1 VASLPIGPA
10 PHQFCGHRIF
20 TADNGVHRDVDMR
33 RTLDLAR
40 DDARGRPAHLG
51 SNRCTKIVLQKKCW
65 FHQMDRTSKAFG
77 QIAAFTFERERL
89 DPRRSLDSRYSIR
102 SRYGLF
108 FLNKKC
114 CCFTKVSAYG
124 GTGH

>member
-77 QIAAFTFERERL
+77 KIAAFTVITHL
-89 DPRRSLDSRYSIR
+89 SNCDQ
-102 SRYGLF
+102 
-108 FLNKKC
+108 
-114 CCFTKVSAYG
+114 FTFCKSYVGFAY
-124 GTGH
+124 